1 MLSTTIKILKE
12 ESVIISLK
20 KLLIIAGALLVLAV
34 VVVACGPKTT
44 PEPTEETV
52 PVSSVAFQAAYN
64 YQYSIKD
71 PGVFAH
77 NPKYIMQI
85 LIDSSE
91 AIGGD
96 FSLYTRP

>member
-1 MLSTTIKILKE
+1 
-12 ESVIISLK
+12 
-20 KLLIIAGALLVLAV
+20 VLAV

-52 PVSSVAFQAAYN
+52 PVSSVPFQAAYN
-64 YQYSIKD
+64 DQYSINN

-77 NPKYIMQI
+77 NPKYSMQI

-96 FSLYTRP
+96 VSMYTCP